1 MSKLMIFI
9 APSFLFFTLFC
20 FTLTSLCSDSLGS
33 FYPVYLSV
41 SITGKEE
48 VLAKACNFFFLK
60 KKPVF
65 RYHLREMN
73 STYIYK
79 ETLADNNKEVGIHN
93 TYSTYSFVQKKERR
107 KKGSLRSINRGPGF
121 GLGFGFENTV

>member
-48 VLAKACNFFFLK
+48 VLAKACNFFFFK
-60 KKPVF
+60 KKTCVSLPSE
-65 RYHLREMN
+65 RDEQ
-73 STYIYK
+73 YIHIQRD
-79 ETLADNNKEVGIHN
+79 L
-93 TYSTYSFVQKKERR
+93 S
-107 KKGSLRSINRGPGF
+107 
-121 GLGFGFENTV
+121 